1 MVHSF
6 GGRVV
11 HHVCMLSYSSVLLG
25 AMGVVIGHELTHGFD
40 DQGRTCSSFSMC
52 IIQYHCCLARSMV
65 NIVTIYL
72 VFNVDYVGQQYDKNG
87 DRVNWWTNSSAAA
100 FKNRTSCFVK
110 QYSAYKQQGVP
121 VIS

>member
-11 HHVCMLSYSSVLLG
+11 HHVCILSYSSVLLG

-40 DQGRTCSSFSMC
+40 DQGRICSSFNMC
-52 IIQYHCCLARSMV
+52 IIQHHCCLARSMV
-65 NIVTIYL
+65 DIVMIYL
-72 VFNVDYVGQQYDKNG
+72 FFNIDYVGQQYDKDGN
-87 DRVNWWTNSSAAA
+87 RVKWWTDPSIAE
-100 FKNRTSCFVK
+100 FKKRTSCFVT
-110 QYSAYKQQGVP
+110 QYSGYKQQGVP